1 MKWMDYS
8 GMDVGVHVLYNCLL
22 WGNENN
28 TDSKFDQN
36 KRIKHS

>member
-8 GMDVGVHVLYNCLL
+8 GMDVGVHVLCNFLL

-28 TDSKFDQN
+28 ADIKFEQN

>member
-28 TDSKFDQN
+28 TDSKFEQN